1 MGRMSRIVVA
11 FAAALLLGWGGTTAL
26 ATFAPDASPSGAAQA
41 EANLL
46 ANPGAE
52 AGEGATDANG
62 RFPVPGWETTS
73 TFTAVRYGAPQF
85 PTPAESAR
93 IAGGANFLAGGQGAA
108 VATATQTVNVSGRA
122 AEIDAGRLAATLAAW
137 LGGFA
142 GQNDATTIV
151 AVYLAATNAELGR
164 TSIGPVTAADRG
176 SQTSFR
182 LRSAT
187 APVPAGTRT
196 IQVVLT
202 ARRMEGSYNDGY
214 ADNVSLTLG
223 PGTPTPVAGV
233 SVNLA
238 PVSGV
243 VRVRLRGTNRFVS
256 LARLRNVP
264 VGSELDVTRGRV
276 RLVSAAGG
284 AQTQAGVFY
293 AGRGIVRQPRGRA
306 PVTTLQLSGPL
317 ACPKRSTNTSG
328 APPPRKRRLWG
339 NAKGRFR
346 TSGRFASAAVRGTI
360 WLTEDRCDGTLV
372 RVRVGLVAVFDVARK
387 RTVLVRAGQS
397 YFARARAG
405 SSASATATE
414 RRPG

>member
-1 MGRMSRIVVA
+1 
-11 FAAALLLGWGGTTAL
+11 
-26 ATFAPDASPSGAAQA
+26 
-41 EANLL
+41 
-46 ANPGAE
+46 
-52 AGEGATDANG
+52 
-62 RFPVPGWETTS
+62 
-73 TFTAVRYGAPQF
+73 
-85 PTPAESAR
+85 
-93 IAGGANFLAGGQGAA
+93 
-108 VATATQTVNVSGRA
+108 
-122 AEIDAGRLAATLAAW
+122 
-137 LGGFA
+137 
-142 GQNDATTIV
+142 
-151 AVYLAATNAELGR
+151 
-164 TSIGPVTAADRG
+164 
-176 SQTSFR
+176 
-182 LRSAT
+182 
-187 APVPAGTRT
+187 
-196 IQVVLT
+196 
-202 ARRMEGSYNDGY
+202 
-214 ADNVSLTLG
+214 
-223 PGTPTPVAGV
+223 V